1 MPADASPAHDAVRLR
16 RFFRAFQ
23 ARNYRLYV
31 AGQSLSLLGTWMQRL
46 ALGWWVYQHT
56 HSALVLGIVGGAGQL
71 PAVLLAPL
79 AGALVD
85 RWDRQRLLIVTQLLA
100 MLQALGFAWLVLA
113 EVTTL
118 GPLLLCS
125 VLLGLV
131 NAVDI
136 PARQALV
143 VDLVDQP
150 EDLGNALALN
160 AALTNGARLL
170 GPALASVVIMRL
182 GAGLCFLLNGLSYL
196 AVLAALGAMHL
207 PPRPAPP
214 PRTTPAGAGAR
225 RGALRLGLCPGSCHP
240 HTAGRDESP
249 GHAVSGPPASVCD
262 RYSAWQCAHARA
274 ADGGVRCGSD
284 PWGVVSGV
292 PGQRARVKL
301 GARAVDRPLRA
312 GTRRVVVCAVRRR
325 DLAGAG
331 GGQWGDDGPRDRE

>member
-1 MPADASPAHDAVRLR
+1 MSADASPAHDAVRLR

-46 ALGWWVYQHT
+46 ALGWWVYQYT
-56 HSALVLGIVGGAGQL
+56 HSTLVLGIVVGAGQL

-118 GPLLLCS
+118 WPLLLCS

-207 PPRPAPP
+207 PPVLP
-214 PRTTPAGAGAR
+214 
-225 RGALRLGLCPGSCHP
+225 
-240 HTAGRDESP
+240 
-249 GHAVSGPPASVCD
+249 
-262 RYSAWQCAHARA
+262 
-274 ADGGVRCGSD
+274 
-284 PWGVVSGV
+284 
-292 PGQRARVKL
+292 
-301 GARAVDRPLRA
+301 
-312 GTRRVVVCAVRRR
+312 RRR
-325 DLAGAG
+325 AHPSWCRRTPGYATPGAMSRFV
-331 GGQWGDDGPRDRE
+331 PSSYC